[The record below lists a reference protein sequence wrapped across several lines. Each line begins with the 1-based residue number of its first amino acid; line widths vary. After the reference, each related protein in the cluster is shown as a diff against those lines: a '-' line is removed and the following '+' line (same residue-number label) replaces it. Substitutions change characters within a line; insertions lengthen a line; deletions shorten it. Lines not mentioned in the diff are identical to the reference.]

1 VTRSAERP
9 ASAGV
14 LSNSRLSR
22 VVASYGIF
30 VLAEYATWIA
40 ITVLAFERG
49 GATEAGLVAL
59 AQLVPAAFAAPVLG
73 RVAEQRS
80 PLRVRIVGHLAQ
92 AVGLTVAAIAAAG
105 HHALLA
111 YAGAVV
117 TSVAVVTTRP
127 TQAALLPGA
136 ADTPEQLTG
145 ANVALGW
152 VENAAIAGAGLLA
165 GVLLAV
171 TGPWL
176 TLACGAVLVLL
187 AAVVVLPLRST
198 HGVVSAVRQAPED
211 SDGPAESLLR
221 NPAAVLLLLMLTAQ
235 WLVVGSLD
243 VLFVVLAVDVMD
255 AGEAWVGYL
264 QAAFGTGA
272 FLAAAATVLL
282 VGRRL
287 GAPIVGFALVQVA
300 VLAMVAATGEILV
313 AALLLGGVG
322 VSRAVLDVA
331 GRTLLQRTVS
341 PHLLGRTFGALEA
354 LSMAGRAVG
363 SVLVPALVL
372 LGGSDAAILGLA
384 AVLLVGLLVG
394 GRPLLTVDAK
404 ATVPVVEIALLR
416 SLRLFSRLSPPA
428 LESLARSLERQEVA
442 PGAELI
448 REGDVGDS
456 YLVIGTGEFEITRQG
471 RSLGRRHRGDGVGEI
486 ALLRDVPRTATVTA
500 ATHGTV
506 YSLAREP
513 FLEAVTGHVPTQEAA
528 DVIVD
533 ERLRDADPAGPESDQ
548 PG

>member
-1 VTRSAERP
+1 MT
-9 ASAGV
+9 AGV
-14 LSNSRLSR
+14 RANSRLAR
-22 VVASYGIF
+22 LVASYGVF

-59 AQLVPAAFAAPVLG
+59 AQLIPAALAAPVLG
-73 RVAEQRS
+73 RLAERRS
-80 PLRVRIVGHLAQ
+80 PLRVRVVGHLAQ
-92 AVGLTVAAIAAAG
+92 CAGLSVAAVGAAG
-105 HHALLA
+105 HQALLA

-152 VENAAIAGAGLLA
+152 VENAAIAGAGILA

-171 TGPWL
+171 AGPWL
-176 TLACGAVLVLL
+176 TLASGAVLVML
-187 AAVVVLPLRST
+187 AALVVLPLRTST
-198 HGVVSAVRQAPED
+198 GPVAVVHDAGG
-211 SDGPAESLLR
+211 SDADAESLLR
-221 NPAAVLLLLMLTAQ
+221 NPAALLLLVMLTAQ

-243 VLFVVLAVDVMD
+243 VLFVVLAVDVME

-264 QAAFGTGA
+264 QAAFGIGA
-272 FLAAAATVLL
+272 FLAATATVLL

-287 GAPIVGFALVQVA
+287 GLPIVGFALAQVA
-300 VLAMVAATGEILV
+300 VLALVALTDHILV

-372 LGGSDAAILGLA
+372 LGGSEAALLGVA
-384 AVLLVGLLVG
+384 AVLLLGLLVG
-394 GRPLLTVDAK
+394 GRPLLTVDAA
-404 ATVPVVEIALLR
+404 ATVPVVEISLLR
-416 SLRLFSRLSPPA
+416 SLRLFNGLAPPA
-428 LESLARSLERQEVA
+428 LEALARSLERRDVA
-442 PGAELI
+442 AGSTLI
-448 REGDVGDS
+448 RVGEVGET
-456 YLVIGTGEFEITRQG
+456 YYAIGSGELEITREG
-471 RSLGRRHRGDGVGEI
+471 RSLGRRRRGDGVGEI
-486 ALLRDVPRTATVTA
+486 ALLRDIPRTATVVA
-500 ATHGTV
+500 ATDATV
-506 YSLAREP
+506 YALPREP
-513 FLEAVTGHVPTQEAA
+513 FLAVVTGHDPTSAQAH
-528 DVIVD
+528 VIVE
-533 ERLRDADPAGPESDQ
+533 ERLRDADPAGPGSDH